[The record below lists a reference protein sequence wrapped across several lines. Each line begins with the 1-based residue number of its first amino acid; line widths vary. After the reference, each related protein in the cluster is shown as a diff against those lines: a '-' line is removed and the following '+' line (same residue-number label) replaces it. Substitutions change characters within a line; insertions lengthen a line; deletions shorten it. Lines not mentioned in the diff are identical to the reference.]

1 MNQNNKIIRSICHF
15 SKSPDEKSF
24 SKLDALKS
32 LFENKQ
38 FQVQT
43 KRLVCP
49 DLEKILDLDK
59 NFSQK
64 GFYLSA
70 GSLPFEIIQNNFV
83 KLLGSNNIA
92 FNLDLTNTEINVNHI
107 KLLFN
112 IINKYPAKTFNFTF
126 VFNNPSSSPFFPSAN
141 FEKEGFSVG
150 LQPTDLADGCNNL
163 EEWLNKMKETW
174 FEINKILAD
183 NQEFL
188 GIDSSIAPLNNGK
201 SSFVNF
207 VKKLKGDFSRSV
219 LTDIYIQTTKFIK
232 KENPKPVGL
241 CGLMFPALEDFE
253 LSDEYEKGN
262 FNIERNIYLSLHS
275 GLGIDTYPIGID
287 EKPNN
292 ILNILKLIQGLS
304 NKYKKPL
311 SARFVSDGKSKI
323 NQKSDF
329 KNQYLNDI
337 TLKSL

>member
-1 MNQNNKIIRSICHF
+1 MNSNNKIIRSICFF
-15 SKSPDEKSF
+15 SKSPDEKSL

-32 LFENKQ
+32 LFESKQ

-49 DLEKILDLDK
+49 DLKKTLILDK
-59 NFSQK
+59 QFSQK
-64 GFYLSA
+64 DCYLSA
-70 GSLPFEIIQNNFV
+70 GSLSFEIIKNNFD
-83 KLLGSNNIA
+83 KLLSSNNIA
-92 FNLDLTNTEINVNHI
+92 FNLDLTNFEINTDHVE
-107 KLLFN
+107 LLFN

-141 FEKEGFSVG
+141 FEKDGFSVG
-150 LQPTDLADGCNNL
+150 LQPTDLAEGCNNL
-163 EEWLNKMKETW
+163 DEWLNKMKETW
-174 FEINKILAD
+174 LEINELLAD

-188 GIDSSIAPLNNGK
+188 GIDSSVAPLNNGK

-207 VKKLKGDFSRSV
+207 VKKLTGDFSRSAMS
-219 LTDIYIQTTKFIK
+219 DIYIQTTKFIK
-232 KENPKPVGL
+232 KENPKPIGL

-262 FNIERNIYLSLHS
+262 FTIERNIYLSLHS

-287 EKPNN
+287 EKPDN
-292 ILNILKLIQGLS
+292 ILNVLKLVQGLS

-323 NQKSDF
+323 GQKSDF
-329 KNQYLNDI
+329 KNKFLNDVI
-337 TLKSL
+337 IRPL